1 MSDSHV
7 HTILSEV
14 HRLLGQYS
22 AGDFVAASRY
32 PGLSGGIRSILL
44 CLAGETEPQQPQSSH
59 DARNRSELQR
69 NRNSK
74 TRKSSRQPVSGDGIL
89 ETILKSPRLTSP
101 RGILDFAS
109 AHGLNIRSKPKDGRD
124 RLARR
129 LAAAIESAPDSVRST
144 LLAALDWKAGSQTQG
159 WLDVIK
165 GSRP

>member
-1 MSDSHV
+1 MSNSHV

-44 CLAGETEPQQPQSSH
+44 CLAGETEPQQPHSSH
-59 DARNRSELQR
+59 DVRSKAEVQR
-69 NRNSK
+69 SPDSK
-74 TRKSSRQPVSGDGIL
+74 TRQSSKQHVSGDGIL
-89 ETILKSPRLTSP
+89 EVISKSPRLTSP

-109 AHGLNIRSKPKDGRD
+109 GHGLNIRSKPKDGRD

-129 LAAAIESAPDSVRST
+129 LAAAIESAPESVRAT
-144 LLAALDWKAGSQTQG
+144 LLAALDWKPGSQTQG
-159 WLDVIK
+159 WIDVIK
-165 GSRP
+165 SSRP